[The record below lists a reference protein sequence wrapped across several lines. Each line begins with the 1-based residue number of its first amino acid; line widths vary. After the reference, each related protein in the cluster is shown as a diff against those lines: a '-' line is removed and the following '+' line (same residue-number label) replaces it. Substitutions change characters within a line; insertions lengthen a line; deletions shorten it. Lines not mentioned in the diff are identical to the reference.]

1 MINNVWS
8 NSPEF
13 KQYTIQE
20 SIKQLQDKFFHD
32 LNFEMDFSQWWL
44 FLKTGW
50 GLVERYTREELLLW
64 LFNQE
69 FFIHTLISWLDLDIS
84 FLDNQHEIIFQH
96 LAIYKLLE
104 EFLNLEW
111 ENESISK
118 ALIEQKDII
127 ENLIK
132 FIWNTAEANV
142 MKEIIWKWS
151 KPSIDWTNDVNNAV
165 NEVLK
170 K

>member
-1 MINNVWS
+1 MINNVGS

-32 LNFEMDFSQWWL
+32 LNFEMDFSQGGL
-44 FLKTGW
+44 FLKTGG
-50 GLVERYTREELLLW
+50 GLVERYTREELLLG

-69 FFIHTLISWLDLDIS
+69 FFIHTLISGLDLDIS

-104 EFLNLEW
+104 EFLNLEG

-132 FIWNTAEANV
+132 FIGNTAEANV
-142 MKEIIWKWS
+142 MKEIIGKGS
-151 KPSIDWTNDVNNAV
+151 KPSIDGTNDVNNAV